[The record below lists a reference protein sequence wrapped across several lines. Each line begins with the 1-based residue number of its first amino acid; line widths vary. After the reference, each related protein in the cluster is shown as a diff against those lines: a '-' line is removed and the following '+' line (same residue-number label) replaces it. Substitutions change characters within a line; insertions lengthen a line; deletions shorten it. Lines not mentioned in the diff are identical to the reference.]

1 MHQRRI
7 GAQWWECHV
16 ANSLNTCHPNCA
28 SVLLEEDAALVMNL
42 KDLIL
47 KGLILNLKVLDHVLI
62 IFIKFGINSHF
73 SNAFD
78 HGMGGWCSELT
89 ISQGSSPTS
98 KEGGGPDKCDNELVR
113 SLTAEELEIIRE
125 WANQALRDA
134 KPPHP
139 FLLAFHFAYSS
150 LFSVCRNSYVLSIR
164 RVLKCHLIPFCGPS
178 VSP

>member
-1 MHQRRI
+1 
-7 GAQWWECHV
+7 
-16 ANSLNTCHPNCA
+16 
-28 SVLLEEDAALVMNL
+28 VLLEEDAALVMNL

-73 SNAFD
+73 SNVFD

>member
-62 IFIKFGINSHF
+62 IFIKFGIN
-73 SNAFD
+73 
-78 HGMGGWCSELT
+78 G
-89 ISQGSSPTS
+89 
-98 KEGGGPDKCDNELVR
+98 
-113 SLTAEELEIIRE
+113 
-125 WANQALRDA
+125 
-134 KPPHP
+134 
-139 FLLAFHFAYSS
+139 
-150 LFSVCRNSYVLSIR
+150 
-164 RVLKCHLIPFCGPS
+164 
-178 VSP
+178 